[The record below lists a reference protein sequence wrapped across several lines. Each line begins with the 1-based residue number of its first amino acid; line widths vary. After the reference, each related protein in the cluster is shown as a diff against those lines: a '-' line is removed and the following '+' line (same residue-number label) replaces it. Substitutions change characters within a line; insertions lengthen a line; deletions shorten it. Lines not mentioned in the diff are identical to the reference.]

1 MFESFIYVCLYVV
14 DNCLFKLRAAKTKDY
29 VPICL
34 PFTTLWHVPNQRLVL
49 GLELLRFQGL
59 RYPDLFFDKFSEGLL
74 GDLAGDAFAATCCF
88 AVMLAILTGME
99 FETTSET
106 ENNDD
111 IAALLGMTN
120 RS

>member
-1 MFESFIYVCLYVV
+1 MPAVHNPLAC
-14 DNCLFKLRAAKTKDY
+14 AKSATGAWSG
-29 VPICL
+29 I
-34 PFTTLWHVPNQRLVL
+34 
-49 GLELLRFQGL
+49 GL

-74 GDLAGDAFAATCCF
+74 GDLAGDAFAATCCL

-111 IAALLGMTN
+111 IAALLGMNT
-120 RS
+120 S